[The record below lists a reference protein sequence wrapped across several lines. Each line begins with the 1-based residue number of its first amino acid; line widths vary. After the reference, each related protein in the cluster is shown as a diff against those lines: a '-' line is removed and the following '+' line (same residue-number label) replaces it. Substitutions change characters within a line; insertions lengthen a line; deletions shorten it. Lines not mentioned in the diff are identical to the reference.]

1 MLCRG
6 SIYSWSWNLSYIHS
20 LWVITKQSWHEG
32 FWALG
37 WHGSNIQS
45 SELEFELVVTFVLPS
60 KYQWDV
66 VEFMDRSAFFFYCA
80 DARPQ
85 LRLEQPGLSVAE
97 VAKELGRRWETLPD
111 RPKFEALASKDK
123 ERYEKV
129 SIHMFQRVLLQ
140 SSMETSGVEEYII
153 MCSTGCACMWA
164 GQTLRYQ
171 HGVEGYSKN
180 EIKTSPQY
188 KILWRQLAAA

>member
-1 MLCRG
+1 
-6 SIYSWSWNLSYIHS
+6 
-20 LWVITKQSWHEG
+20 
-32 FWALG
+32 
-37 WHGSNIQS
+37 
-45 SELEFELVVTFVLPS
+45 
-60 KYQWDV
+60 
-66 VEFMDRSAFFFYCA
+66 MDRSAFFFYCA

-153 MCSTGCACMWA
+153 MCSTGCACM
-164 GQTLRYQ
+164 
-171 HGVEGYSKN
+171 
-180 EIKTSPQY
+180 
-188 KILWRQLAAA
+188 